1 MSPGGE
7 YDADVLILA
16 LDRVEETLAAIAS
29 ARAQT
34 GVRKRVIVVDQGSR
48 PENFFR
54 ISAVVVGCADV
65 TLLRAEKNLGVA
77 GGRNLAA
84 AQGRARVIV
93 ALDNDAEFSDAH
105 TLARAVA
112 ALDAEPDLAALGFRI
127 VTHALGT
134 DDLSSWGYPRALL
147 PRAGENFDT
156 ATFVGAGHAIRRQ
169 AWEQVGGYDSRL
181 FFCWEEYDFSL
192 AAIALGW
199 RIRYRGDIVVRHKVS
214 PEARHLWSGT
224 RWFFFV
230 RNRLY
235 VGRKHGAAWGALA
248 VRYGAYLLRGARN
261 GLLWPT
267 LRALPAAIAMVA
279 QATPQA
285 LPPQALTY
293 LRRTDAAHR
302 GSLASRLT
310 GEVLALLPG
319 HLRR

>member
-1 MSPGGE
+1 MAANGE

-34 GVRKRVIVVDQGSR
+34 GVRRRVIVVDQGSR
-48 PENFFR
+48 AENFSR
-54 ISAVVVGCADV
+54 LSASVAGCADV
-65 TLLRAEKNLGVA
+65 TLLRTEKNLGVA
-77 GGRNLAA
+77 GGRNFAA

-93 ALDNDAEFSDAH
+93 ALDNDAEFLDAH

-127 VTHALGT
+127 VTHATGA

-147 PRAGENFDT
+147 PRAGEIFDA

-214 PEARHLWSGT
+214 AEARHLWSGT

-267 LRALPAAIAMVA
+267 LRALPAAIGMAA
-279 QATPQA
+279 RTTPLA
-285 LPPQALTY
+285 LPPKAVAY

-302 GSLASRLT
+302 GSLATRLRQ
-310 GEVLALLPG
+310 EVLARLPSK
-319 HLRR
+319 

>member
-1 MSPGGE
+1 MSSVGD

-16 LDRVEETLAAIAS
+16 LDRVAETLAAIAS
-29 ARAQT
+29 ARVQA
-34 GVRKRVIVVDQGSR
+34 GVRKQVIVVDQGSR
-48 PENFFR
+48 PENFSR
-54 ISAVVVGCADV
+54 IADAVAGCADV
-65 TLLRAEKNLGVA
+65 TLLRSKKNLGVA

-84 AQGRARVIV
+84 AQGGARVIV
-93 ALDNDAEFSDAH
+93 ALDNDAEFFDAH

-112 ALDAEPDLAALGFRI
+112 ALDAEPDLAAIGFRI
-127 VTHALGT
+127 VTHGT
-134 DDLSSWGYPRALL
+134 GADDLSSWGYPQALL
-147 PRAGENFDT
+147 PRAGENFDA

-181 FFCWEEYDFSL
+181 FFCWEEFDFSL

-214 PEARHLWSGT
+214 AEARHLWSGT

-235 VGRKHGAAWGALA
+235 VGRKHGATWGALA

-267 LRALPAAIAMVA
+267 LRALPAAIGMMAR
-279 QATPQA
+279 TTSRA
-285 LPPQALTY
+285 LPAAAAAY
-293 LRRTDAAHR
+293 LRRTDVAHR
-302 GSLASRLT
+302 GSLTTRLRQ
-310 GEVLALLPG
+310 EVLALLPSK
-319 HLRR
+319 